1 MGFPTF
7 PQKQG
12 RHNIIML
19 QRMVMRYHLKA
30 LSIFSRLS
38 FVRATWLA
46 AFVNQIYLWKCG
58 MVQFLFSL
66 KSSSMPHA
74 EKWHSSRN
82 THSSRMSSARE
93 FSPFPLYTKHF
104 VSHSVGCLMEL
115 YREGAFSPVGE
126 RKMLQCKQQPTRR
139 PVCKMPGTEMHS
151 QVPNYCYKM
160 GY

>member
-1 MGFPTF
+1 
-7 PQKQG
+7 
-12 RHNIIML
+12 ML
-19 QRMVMRYHLKA
+19 QWTAIRYHLKA
-30 LSIFSRLS
+30 PSIFSRLS

-66 KSSSMPHA
+66 KSPSTPHA

-82 THSSRMSSARE
+82 PHSSRMSSARE
-93 FSPFPLYTKHF
+93 LSLFPLYTKHF
-104 VSHSVGCLMEL
+104 VSPSAGCLMEL

-126 RKMLQCKQQPTRR
+126 RKMLQRKQQPTRR
-139 PVCKMPGTEMHS
+139 HVCKMPGTEMHS
-151 QVPNYCYKM
+151 QVPNYCYKT